1 MPPPKTKFKEIS
13 LKKFKLLK
21 LIIPFSPTLPKSM
34 ELINQINLIAGRY
47 HGCITLI
54 SRRVVKLMN
63 ANDNPRR
70 CVTVDRS
77 ARPRR
82 SAPARESLE
91 FTTREMSRAAAEGTG
106 AGGERA
112 MDSRLPK
119 ITNSLWPNTYTHNH
133 ISLAA
138 MFYEMTI
145 IN

>member
-77 ARPRR
+77 ASRGAAHRRGSRSNLPLAKCRGQRPR
-82 SAPARESLE
+82 AQA
-91 FTTREMSRAAAEGTG
+91 RAASGRWIRDFQKLLTACDLTPI
-106 AGGERA
+106 
-112 MDSRLPK
+112 L
-119 ITNSLWPNTYTHNH
+119 TT
-133 ISLAA
+133 ISVSQQCF
-138 MFYEMTI
+138 MK
-145 IN
+145 